1 MADLGT
7 AVLTIEVDQKGFE
20 ASLAQAKQ
28 TIQRELGGTIQT
40 ATQRGARGNQGGNRG
55 RDAELRAASQL
66 LRLRNSINILEA
78 NGVNVSRLRSRL
90 SDLET
95 LAADKKYRALKQEGE
110 ALRQIVSQEQNRLRV
125 DTIRTREAQ
134 KQVQLNEKQS
144 AAAVALNKQRDEA
157 FRKAVAQAQR
167 ETRFAASY
175 GPQLPKPARATG
187 GGTASAEAAERRLA
201 RERERAAKAT
211 ERAAQREAKR
221 IETERKAAAQQ
232 RRDIISNIA
241 IGAGFPLL
249 FGQGF
254 GAAAGGALGG
264 GLGGALGG
272 TAGFAGSIVGTA
284 LGQAFDTALQKA
296 QTLAQGLEDP
306 IKNFDA
312 LKEAALISSRSTEKQ
327 VEALIEAGRT
337 GEAYAIIQADLA
349 ESFGSAAEAKKYQQ
363 AVDSLNREWT
373 KATLT
378 LANFVAGPLAEFLT
392 RLRLAAGGRAQG
404 PQETGIRT
412 QQQSSVAKALLAF
425 GPQIAGL
432 GLAGAATGVGA
443 PVGLG
448 AAALGATLTGIGAG
462 LAGGIGEGE
471 ADKILASIPQAVA
484 AAKKIREERERD
496 LAIQNLSNKAT
507 IESLRGNQLIAEQ
520 AEKRRLELEKARAIE
535 TAPAAE
541 RAGIADRYDAQIA
554 QAQEKVLQAQQKI
567 DLSAFQEL
575 QKRQQI
581 EQSIANTVQL
591 LGTESG
597 IQRDT
602 LRTVQQITAS
612 ITEAR
617 QRETDL
623 GFQIGQARLGGREE
637 EAARLVE
644 QQRTAATETRARLVE
659 GALALT
665 EAAEKLRDNVRDA
678 AVRFTEVRAS
688 AQGLNRFLSPEARG
702 RRAEQNFQILQPF
715 FREAQARFTQLTGE
729 RAPEFAGTAEGIN
742 ASIRDFITAVNQE
755 FQARRDLQGAEASLQ
770 EVNKALV
777 DVNSQL
783 LGATQALA
791 QKDWVVNIEV
801 VNQAGG
807 ASTVNTVNS
816 LAS

>member
-28 TIQRELGGTIQT
+28 TIQRELGGTIET
-40 ATQRGARGNQGGNRG
+40 ATQRGTRKNQGNDRG

-78 NGVNVSRLRSRL
+78 NGVGVSRLRSRL

-95 LAADKKYRALKQEGE
+95 LAADKKYKTLKQEGE
-110 ALRQIVSQEQNRLRV
+110 ALRQIISQEQNRLRV

-144 AAAVALNKQRDEA
+144 AAAVALNKQRDAA
-157 FRKAVAQAQR
+157 FRKEVAQAKADA
-167 ETRFAASY
+167 RFAASY
-175 GPQLPKPARATG
+175 GPQLPTPTRAAGT
-187 GGTASAEAAERRLA
+187 GTASAEAAERRLE
-201 RERERAAKAT
+201 RQRERAAKAT
-211 ERAAQREAKR
+211 ERAAQREARR

-249 FGQGF
+249 FGQGA

-264 GLGGALGG
+264 GLGGAVGG

-296 QTLAQGLEDP
+296 QTLATALQDP

-312 LKEAALISSRSTEKQ
+312 LKEAALLSSRSTEKQ

-337 GEAYAIIQADLA
+337 GEAYAIIQADIA
-349 ESFGSAAEAKKYQQ
+349 ESFGSAAEAKRYQE
-363 AVDSLNREWT
+363 AVDALNREWT
-373 KATLT
+373 RASVA
-378 LANFVAGPLAEFLT
+378 LASFVAGPLADFLT

-404 PQETGIRT
+404 PQEAGIRT
-412 QQQSSVAKALLAF
+412 QQQGNTAKALLAF
-425 GPQIAGL
+425 GPQIAAL

-443 PVGLG
+443 PIGLG
-448 AAALGATLTGIGAG
+448 AALLGGALTGIGAG
-462 LAGGIGEGE
+462 LAGGVGQGES
-471 ADKILASIPQAVA
+471 DKILASIPQAVA

-496 LAIQNLSNKAT
+496 LAIQTLSNKAT

-520 AEKRRLELEKARAIE
+520 AERRRLELEKTRALQQ
-535 TAPAAE
+535 APAE
-541 RAGIADRYDAQIA
+541 RRGLVEADFNQRIA

-567 DLSAFQEL
+567 DLAAFQEL

-597 IQRDT
+597 VQRDT
-602 LRTVQQITAS
+602 LRTVQQITAT
-612 ITEAR
+612 IAEAR
-617 QRETDL
+617 QRETAL
-623 GFQIGQARLGGREE
+623 GFEIGQARIGGREE

-644 QQRTAATETRARLVE
+644 QQRTAATETRARIVE

-665 EAAEKLRDNVRDA
+665 EAGEKLRDNLREA
-678 AVRFTEVRAS
+678 ALQFTEIRS
-688 AQGLNRFLSPEARG
+688 SQQGLNRFLPAGIQNE
-702 RRAEQNFQILQPF
+702 RALQDFQLLLPQ
-715 FREAQARFTQLTGE
+715 FRAAQATFTQLTGAQ
-729 RAPEFAGTAEGIN
+729 APEFRGAAPEVN
-742 ASIRDFITAVNQE
+742 AAIRDFVQAVQRE
-755 FQARRDLQGAEASLQ
+755 DDARRNLVGTQEALRLVTENLASVNRDLTA
-770 EVNKALV
+770 
-777 DVNSQL
+777 
-783 LGATQALA
+783 ATSALA
-791 QKDWVVNIEV
+791 AKEWVVNVDVI
-801 VNQAGG
+801 NQAGG
-807 ASTVNTVNS
+807 ASSVYATNG
-816 LAS
+816 LA